1 MMIPP
6 SYTLRNIT
14 NRKITSSLTIFGI
27 ALVVFVF
34 AASQM
39 LTNGMKETLV
49 ATGGDDNVIM
59 IRKASQA
66 EMMSIINYEQ
76 GQIVSTFP
84 EIAKASD
91 GSPLM
96 TNETVVL
103 ITVPTRSSGEAG
115 NITVRGVTDK
125 SFEIRSHVKITQ
137 GRMWTDPGS
146 EIIAGIKIA
155 EKFEGCGVGETVRF
169 GARDWT
175 IVGVFESE
183 GSGFESEVWGER
195 QQMSDAFRRPIYSS
209 LTMKISDTIQF
220 ASLRAKVEGDPRLPL
235 DVKKE
240 KQYYEDQSQIF
251 SSFMGIT
258 GYIISIIFSFGA
270 IVGAMITM
278 YAAVANRT
286 KEIGTL
292 RSLGFGRSAILTSFL
307 LEAILI
313 SFFGGI
319 LGVVGA
325 YLLQMVE
332 VSTTNWSTF
341 TDIAF
346 KFKLN
351 SQIAV
356 SALVFSI
363 VMGVVGG
370 FLPAVRAARL
380 KIVEALRS
388 N

>member
-1 MMIPP
+1 MIPP